1 MVESKGYGHWLTTK
15 LEEKIVN
22 EKIQMLRLEILSLF
36 VEPFT
41 EVGNTEKCSFGVGV
55 KGR

>member
-22 EKIQMLRLEILSLF
+22 EKTQMLRLEILSLF

-41 EVGNTEKCSFGVGV
+41 EVGNTE
-55 KGR
+55 